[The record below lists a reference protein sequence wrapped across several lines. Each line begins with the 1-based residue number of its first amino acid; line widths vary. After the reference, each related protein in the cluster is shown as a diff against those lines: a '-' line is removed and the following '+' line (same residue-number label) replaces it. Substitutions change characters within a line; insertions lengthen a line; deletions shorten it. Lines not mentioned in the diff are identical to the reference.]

1 MEELIAHLV
10 HPFLTHP
17 TELQLNIIEGE
28 ASLLIELQVHP
39 EDRENLP
46 KEKIFSIQHV
56 ISLASGNKKP
66 MLEVVEQFQDD
77 PYSSEEVSD
86 TETSESAVDDVEKD
100 TDEESKE
107 GASESSSEDSDEDAE
122 EDTSRESTE
131 S

>member
-1 MEELIAHLV
+1 MEELISHLV

-17 TELQLNIIEGE
+17 TELQLNIIEGQ

-56 ISLASGNKKP
+56 VSLASGNKKP
-66 MLEVVEQFQDD
+66 MIEVVEQFQED

-86 TETSESAVDDVEKD
+86 IETSESVESEERED
-100 TDEESKE
+100 NETD
-107 GASESSSEDSDEDAE
+107 EDSDEDAE
-122 EDTSRESTE
+122 EDTSQESQD